1 MEIFTLGFVKKT
13 AEEFFTL
20 IKENKIELLIDI
32 RSNNQ
37 TQLPGLT
44 KGRDL
49 EFFLNE
55 ICHCQYA
62 YEPLFTPTK
71 ELVEDYLDGSIT
83 WPEYETIFNEIME
96 ERKIEQIFQE
106 KYSHFNRVCLLCSEQ
121 DPMNCH
127 RRLVAERLKDKLQTD
142 VEIIHI

>member
-1 MEIFTLGFVKKT
+1 MQIYTLGFIKKT

-20 IKENKIELLIDI
+20 IKENKIELLLDI
-32 RSNNQ
+32 RTNKQ

-55 ICHCQYA
+55 ICHCQYV

-71 ELVEDYLDGSIT
+71 QLVEDYLEGKVT
-83 WPEYETIFNEIME
+83 WSEYEEIFNETME

-106 KYSHFNRVCLLCSEQ
+106 KYMHFNRICLLCNEQ
-121 DPMNCH
+121 DPRNCH
-127 RRLVAERLKDKLQTD
+127 RRLVAERLQDKLQSE